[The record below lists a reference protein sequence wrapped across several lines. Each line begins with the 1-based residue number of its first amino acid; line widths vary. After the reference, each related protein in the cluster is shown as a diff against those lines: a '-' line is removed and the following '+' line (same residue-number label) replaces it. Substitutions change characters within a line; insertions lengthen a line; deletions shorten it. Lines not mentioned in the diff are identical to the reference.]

1 MLFKI
6 IFRSICC
13 LVTVLPLQAKMTPS
27 APIQNFRLPRFADN
41 GYTQWVLQGGKGIY
55 DSAEQVRIEAMALRV
70 YSGDERM
77 ALEMTL
83 DSPEA
88 TVRIQENRAISD
100 GPIEI
105 VGANFKVSG
114 VGWVWDG
121 LTKTIQVN
129 FDVVVEFTQG
139 MGESL
144 SVARVPE
151 PGAKTTEIHSGR
163 LVLQTTEEMYRFE
176 FSQSVHVLSG
186 DLDLKSDVLIAIAD
200 APEGRQSG
208 APAVG
213 GAGQLDAVRQVIAR
227 DQVVIEQ
234 GQRVLRAGHAEF
246 LLREQRASFSGTP
259 QIQTAG
265 GYLSGATIHSREGE
279 VVVTGGGDAGRAQ
292 MIVSQAGGLGIRGGD
307 ALSDETI
314 VLADTI
320 TMRELETENRFVF
333 DGSVEVMSGPVQL
346 RSQALTLLAEHST
359 GSKRESASDDAAR
372 IGEVRQVIAEGGVR
386 IEQEGQ
392 VATSRKVVFYPQE
405 ERAEL
410 IGDPRVSNREAIVVG
425 EHMQLKPGLAIVEGG
440 RDGLIEVILPV
451 LPDLGYQRLEQSE
464 VAANSGASADL
475 PVPAVATSSETVI
488 QARALHMI
496 EVPWRLEHVDGKSEG
511 RDFHCEDDALKYMK
525 RNNLKEDD
533 YTLAPG
539 YMMFRFSESVAVTAT
554 NLDASCARLEVIA
567 REQSTTSDGRLQV
580 EQIQAFDGVQIRQ
593 SGRVA
598 RGDQATILPIAG
610 KVILEGNAVVTDE
623 RGRVSGHR
631 MTLLQGER
639 RAIVEGGGPSGARA
653 KVTLPAIPSADF

>member
-6 IFRSICC
+6 LFRSICC
-13 LVTVLPLQAKMTPS
+13 LFTVLPLQAKMTPS

-83 DSPEA
+83 DSPQA

-121 LTKTIQVN
+121 LTKTIEVN

-279 VVVTGGGDAGRAQ
+279 VIVTGGGDAGRAQ
-292 MIVSQAGGLGIRGGD
+292 MIVSQAGGLGIRGGA

-333 DGSVEVMSGPVQL
+333 DGSVEVMSGAVQL

-440 RDGLIEVILPV
+440 RDGLIDVILPV

-464 VAANSGASADL
+464 VAADSGASADL

-496 EVPWRLEHVDGKSEG
+496 EAADH
-511 RDFHCEDDALKYMK
+511 
-525 RNNLKEDD
+525 
-533 YTLAPG
+533 
-539 YMMFRFSESVAVTAT
+539 MMFRFSESVAVTAT

-598 RGDQATILPIAG
+598 TGGQATILPIAG